1 MKTVLAL
8 DVAFTNIGWSI
19 IEPYHNRDLVTKI
32 GNIANP
38 SDAKKKKALL
48 TSSYATQRIAKVYS
62 ELREIYETHKPSCI
76 VAEIPSSGGRS
87 QISAVGMAR
96 GVTIVSCLVTHFSI
110 PAQWVS
116 PEDGKVAL
124 CGNKKAS
131 KIDMMNASVRL
142 YPELKEL
149 APVSKRSK
157 SGFEGWFEHAAD
169 SVAGFRAA
177 RDGNLIRFLADDNGE
192 YNPDPVLF

>member
-8 DVAFTNIGWSI
+8 DVAFTNIGWAI
-19 IEPYHNRDLVTKI
+19 IEPYNNKDLVTTI

-38 SDAKKKKALL
+38 SNAKKKKVLL
-48 TSSYATQRIAKVYS
+48 TSSYTTQRIAKVYE
-62 ELREIYETHKPSCI
+62 ELREVYEKHKPNCI
-76 VAEIPSSGGRS
+76 VAEIPASGGRS

-96 GVTIVSCLVTHFSI
+96 GVTIVSCFVTQYAI
-110 PAQWVS
+110 PSQWVS

-131 KIDMMNASVRL
+131 KIDMMNTAVKL

-149 APVSKRSK
+149 APVSKRST
-157 SGFEGWFEHAAD
+157 SGYEGWFEHSAD
-169 SVAGFRAA
+169 AIAGFLAA
-177 RDGNLIRFLADDNGE
+177 RNGSLIRYLADDNGD